1 MDKKTAGLLGAVAGI
16 ATMAAVA
23 PASAA
28 PVLAP
33 ATSYADLLGPIQ
45 NAAEVLKADDAQRAE
60 QLPSEVTGARVY
72 KAQYYYHHHHHHH
85 HHHHRRH
92 YHYYR

>member
-33 ATSYADLLGPIQ
+33 ATSYADLLRPIP
-45 NAAEVLKADDAQRAE
+45 NANEVLRADDGQRAE
-60 QLPSEVTGARVY
+60 QVPTALNGARVY
-72 KAQYYYHHHHHHH
+72 KAQYYHRHH

-92 YHYYR
+92 HRYHR